1 MARERTPKLSRKG
14 FRKKTGAGDM
24 GIIAYHKAISGAIK
38 RQPGGPNA
46 PPPSALA
53 QGGQLIQAAPSAL
66 VHFGLGAATDPI
78 AGAGTGALIGGSIG
92 SLAGGVGA
100 LPGALVGGLVG
111 GAVGTVGAAGKWLFG
126 DDDEPFETTKEV
138 GSSIQR
144 TAGRLVNPSRY
155 LRASERG
162 EIVGTIV
169 EDLANLSI
177 IAGGVKIGIG
187 TVGGKGL
194 AAASQL
200 DRNITAALRAQAQHL
215 AEADRLV
222 AGASRV
228 GVAEEQALALVGR
241 AAEHA
246 ATAQTFGAQAA
257 ALGGKSAA
265 AAARARPLMKAYRG
279 AEAVERLGA
288 RGAFLPAKVWLLPG
302 KVLPPA
308 AKYFGPGLAAQIAR
322 APWGESLV
330 AAVHAGATRVAS
342 WKSGLQQ
349 RIKVRD
355 ETAQWAQKS
364 DEIMEPINRATN
376 EIYEV
381 LPDELH
387 QEAAILDH
395 QRIGFVLTEVT
406 RANPELLE
414 PILNELTNA
423 EGGVFATF
431 TVEGLRMAIDV
442 ELRSRWEASGKG
454 IPPEIEGRMPSDVYV
469 RIRKAQ
475 EIYKTRVEAPLA
487 VHHAQGTGRF
497 ERPFTAE
504 ARANAAWDITGE
516 GPLPAAIA
524 AMERRWDNIAG
535 RVADRLDDAQKA
547 LDTVAKKEHWTAEEI
562 ADARKTIEV
571 DLTEAVRL
579 AGELVQNN
587 PAAVKDILKAA
598 NRNPKTKSSVV
609 IALADL
615 IYGAPAKG
623 VVPGDGSHL
632 GAALADGKW
641 SDGALIPS
649 AFGARLGHMTPVVR
663 RAAQEGRVAR
673 LMAEAQDLRTRASNE
688 RSRGN
693 KAEADLADAR
703 AEVVEGSVKK
713 VQEAG
718 ENLETA
724 QETYEHALDAAGE
737 LGVRQGKE
745 ARNAAHGV
753 LRTEIVRYRATIAY
767 QTNKAAGGGGGITPE
782 SMAARADVVR
792 NHKLRSDSGINVS
805 ELKEHLDRF
814 DTAISSGEFERAEH
828 HLIEAEYISQV
839 IDVDAFN
846 RITAEREAAF
856 VDRNLK
862 ARYEPI
868 VGEAP
873 AGEAPAAAFATG
885 GITPES
891 MAARAAELEPLTEN
905 GPDYNKG
912 VVDSLEVY
920 RYGIRAGNLGL
931 AEYALLDAEV
941 AAGKITLEARQ
952 GMDWAR
958 KKAVDDAVEPYNNQ
972 AQAAAD
978 AATEQYNADKAALM
992 AKRSSGEMPRDAANQ
1007 EINDLNARRRAQL
1020 DAESAAQ
1027 TDFYER
1033 AEQARYEPIVGEA
1046 PAAAAAAAPG
1056 GITPQS
1062 MEARA
1067 AVVRGQQTRPDSQ
1080 RSRTA
1085 LREHLDGFDTAISS
1099 GDFERAEHHLIEA
1112 EYISQVID
1120 VDAYN
1125 QITADR
1131 EAALTEGLDDYTS
1144 EMNRLGLHYE
1154 GEIERL
1160 ADPNDSVARE
1170 SVDLANRK
1178 RVSKLLT
1185 EQSKRATRNAKARY
1199 EPIVGEAPAAA
1210 AAPAPGG
1217 ITPESMAARAA
1228 KLKPLT
1234 ESGLDYNRGVV
1245 DHLGHYRRHIRQ
1257 KAYGEAERELLHAEY
1272 LADVITWEQFQETL
1286 AERQATVK
1294 DFMDRYGND
1303 SESLLAE
1310 HNARVAEINAKRRSG
1325 EMDPGEAG
1333 QARTAADTEYNA
1345 RSNEGRK
1352 ARRGLQEQAEQAR
1365 YEPLVEGAEPPSAES
1380 AAPPIGDPLFMEG
1393 TVEEA
1398 ILAIEADRGIVHPE
1412 NALTRAEL
1420 KTVADAVTNNLRPE
1434 LPSIGLDRFGN
1445 PGFTPKI
1452 NAVYHSIMNA
1462 VRRYSEASPEA
1473 PGTPTPAPTAALVKQ
1488 LVNQFSRLG
1497 IRVGRAQG
1505 AAAGFG
1511 RVADVSERAA
1521 ARTQQPA
1528 TVLGEAAA
1536 ESAARATASGLK
1548 KGFAAGER
1556 HRDVMRASQDVARL
1570 ERQAANIPARREA
1583 ALARERA
1590 LIRNAPSRYR
1600 PALVAVSRARKVMNK
1615 AADQADQAVPG
1626 SGDVIRQ
1633 ALDDV
1638 PDTLERLVAGLG
1650 DTSRPAFYRG
1660 GKLPKYGA
1668 GNVGRSS
1675 EGMLPRTARATN
1687 EYRRQGVGGPASYRE
1702 VAELNGQMVAQWM
1715 ANESAHA
1722 IQARFGS
1729 SAASVLM
1736 TPDEGA
1742 LFREVGDVLG
1752 DTDRFLVAA
1761 NGDTA
1766 QARVAMVEELMDAGY
1781 VLIEMHRNVGA
1792 SPGIAGKRTVTD
1804 VAVHHSLVTGRRID
1818 PVKLSDAMA
1827 EKGYVPYAPE
1837 KLFLTE
1843 TPTKVKVDTVFL
1855 PKPMFDAMR
1864 QQIGPV
1870 GKTEQMLRKV
1880 YDPALGV
1887 WKGSVLAYS
1896 PRWQVG
1902 NTVGNAIMATAST
1915 LINPVAL
1922 FRGMNRGR
1930 RVIKAMHEGTV
1941 DRLPP
1946 ELQSLAN
1953 QVEPRLHQG
1962 SDSPAMRGGRVG
1974 EYETPRTSPLWRTKS
1989 GKRAGLIRRGANKM
2003 YALNGLV
2010 DDMNRI
2016 AVFEQQKKTLT
2027 LEQVADHASKDL
2039 SLAGRTYD
2047 QIHTEVAVRMSLK
2060 VAGAFNTLLPF
2071 ERQVM
2076 KRIMP
2081 FYPWIRHI
2089 TQLSYRLPKAHPM
2102 RVAWILHLADMFGEA
2117 PEFSFLEGAIPM
2129 DDEGWFFRLGGNL
2142 NPFADSA
2149 FGVDPSQ
2156 LSGWRDLAPAIGGA
2170 ISPAIQVPVQIATGL
2185 DMRTMMQTRRP
2196 AGTSQLDMY
2205 GREKASP
2212 FGVSEALLRIGDTM
2226 PQPRIGR
2233 ALADE
2238 LFGDGQILRYPTG
2251 QPIRSSGEDI
2261 PRVASGQSVPAGLM
2275 PILDLLGIPYPVK
2288 HDLAG
2293 LRVRRDER
2301 YRRDA
2306 AAEARYYGTSNAGG
2320 SGSLGGPKLSR
2331 KGFRKQSTRT

>member
-169 EDLANLSI
+169 EDLANVSI

-579 AGELVQNN
+579 ADELVQNN

-737 LGVRQGKE
+737 LGVRQGKK

-753 LRTEIVRYRATIAY
+753 LRTEIARYRATIAY

-839 IDVDAFN
+839 IDVDAYN
-846 RITAEREAAF
+846 QITADREAAF
-856 VDRNLK
+856 VDQNLK

-873 AGEAPAAAFATG
+873 AAAPAPG

-905 GPDYNKG
+905 G
-912 VVDSLEVY
+912 
-920 RYGIRAGNLGL
+920 
-931 AEYALLDAEV
+931 
-941 AAGKITLEARQ
+941 
-952 GMDWAR
+952 
-958 KKAVDDAVEPYNNQ
+958 
-972 AQAAAD
+972 
-978 AATEQYNADKAALM
+978 
-992 AKRSSGEMPRDAANQ
+992 
-1007 EINDLNARRRAQL
+1007 
-1020 DAESAAQ
+1020 
-1027 TDFYER
+1027 
-1033 AEQARYEPIVGEA
+1033 
-1046 PAAAAAAAPG
+1046 
-1056 GITPQS
+1056 
-1062 MEARA
+1062 
-1067 AVVRGQQTRPDSQ
+1067 
-1080 RSRTA
+1080 
-1085 LREHLDGFDTAISS
+1085 
-1099 GDFERAEHHLIEA
+1099 
-1112 EYISQVID
+1112 
-1120 VDAYN
+1120 
-1125 QITADR
+1125 
-1131 EAALTEGLDDYTS
+1131 
-1144 EMNRLGLHYE
+1144 
-1154 GEIERL
+1154 
-1160 ADPNDSVARE
+1160 
-1170 SVDLANRK
+1170 
-1178 RVSKLLT
+1178 
-1185 EQSKRATRNAKARY
+1185 
-1199 EPIVGEAPAAA
+1199 
-1210 AAPAPGG
+1210 
-1217 ITPESMAARAA
+1217 
-1228 KLKPLT
+1228 
-1234 ESGLDYNRGVV
+1234 LDYNRGVV
-1245 DHLGHYRRHIRQ
+1245 EHLGHYRRHIRQ

-1310 HNARVAEINAKRRSG
+1310 HRARVAEINAKRRSN
-1325 EMDPGEAG
+1325 EMNPSEAG

-1365 YEPLVEGAEPPSAES
+1365 YEPLVEGAEPPPAES

>member
-1046 PAAAAAAAPG
+1046 PAAAAA
-1056 GITPQS
+1056 
-1062 MEARA
+1062 
-1067 AVVRGQQTRPDSQ
+1067 
-1080 RSRTA
+1080 
-1085 LREHLDGFDTAISS
+1085 
-1099 GDFERAEHHLIEA
+1099 
-1112 EYISQVID
+1112 
-1120 VDAYN
+1120 
-1125 QITADR
+1125 
-1131 EAALTEGLDDYTS
+1131 
-1144 EMNRLGLHYE
+1144 
-1154 GEIERL
+1154 
-1160 ADPNDSVARE
+1160 
-1170 SVDLANRK
+1170 
-1178 RVSKLLT
+1178 
-1185 EQSKRATRNAKARY
+1185 
-1199 EPIVGEAPAAA
+1199 
-1210 AAPAPGG
+1210 PAPGG

-1228 KLKPLT
+1228 ELEPLT
-1234 ESGLDYNRGVV
+1234 ENGPDYNRGVV

-1294 DFMDRYGND
+1294 DFMERYGND

-1365 YEPLVEGAEPPSAES
+1365 YEPLVEGAEPPPAES